1 MITDGTLS
9 IKILEWAYIVKK
21 NKNKTQHEGIRFF
34 NFFSQ
39 LKRVFD
45 TENSKTLE

>member
-9 IKILEWAYIVKK
+9 IKSLEWAYIVKK
-21 NKNKTQHEGIRFF
+21 KTKHNMNVLRFL
-34 NFFSQ
+34 NFFYQ